1 MTGNTGGTL
10 SLGAGHVAGNVGS
23 SVTFTAAGGALD
35 TTTVG
40 GPIDFAGNNST
51 VTVADNG
58 SLTSVT
64 SSTTTTAGNVGFTAN
79 ATVTGAINNISTIV
93 IEGATNQKVTFGDD
107 ISVTSLS
114 FTNGGTAD
122 LKGSLTGS
130 LNFGTNG
137 GILQFSGTDP
147 DGYSFNSAVTNGQ
160 TGTLNVY
167 TNLTSTDASIGE
179 IKTINIG
186 QLGTPNALN
195 IVVNQPALSLL
206 AVGGSISFN
215 GVQH

>member
-1 MTGNTGGTL
+1 MRVIIVQLLLLIT
-10 SLGAGHVAGNVGS
+10 
-23 SVTFTAAGGALD
+23 
-35 TTTVG
+35 
-40 GPIDFAGNNST
+40 
-51 VTVADNG
+51 G

-64 SSTTTTAGNVGFTAN
+64 STTTTVGNVGFAAN
-79 ATVTGAINNISTIV
+79 ATVTGAINNILTIV
-93 IEGATNQKVTFGDD
+93 IAGTSTTGQKVTFGDD
-107 ISVTSLS
+107 ISVTSLG
-114 FTNGGTAD
+114 FTNGGTSD

-137 GILQFSGTDP
+137 GILQFSGTNP
-147 DGYSFNSAVTNGQ
+147 NGYSFNSAVTNGQ
-160 TGTLNVY
+160 NGTLNVY

-206 AVGGSISFN
+206 AAGGSISFN
-215 GVQH
+215 DPDSTLNILPGQAQAITFGVI